1 MNWSRLITWG
11 GGVFEMITRS
21 IFYLEKQWKIEIQF
35 EFIRNLFDFS
45 LWNHNSNLG
54 DIHSVLHIT
63 VYSCRNENLMGYFQ
77 GQFEVFGLNFFRKTL
92 LDFFFETLESFNSSF
107 CRKNNVFWCFSDF
120 IGRVENENL
129 TGEFP
134 RPVWGRLIGVLDWFF
149 KKHCLIC
156 FLKG

>member
-11 GGVFEMITRS
+11 GGEFEMITRS

-45 LWNHNSNLG
+45 LWNHSSNLG
-54 DIHSVLHIT
+54 EIHSVLHIT

-77 GQFEVFGLNFFRKTL
+77 GQFEVFGLNFFHKTL
-92 LDFFFETLESFNSSF
+92 LDFFLETLESFNSRF

-120 IGRVENENL
+120 ISRVENENL
-129 TGEFP
+129 TGNFQGPFED
-134 RPVWGRLIGVLDWFF
+134 IS
-149 KKHCLIC
+149 
-156 FLKG
+156 

>member
-1 MNWSRLITWG
+1 MLFPSSIPGSCRNSTGKTWGAVHKSRDHFLGGEGVMNWSRLITWG

-45 LWNHNSNLG
+45 LWNHNSHLG

-63 VYSCRNENLMGYFQ
+63 VYSCRNENLTGYFQ

-92 LDFFFETLESFNSSF
+92 LDFFLETLESFNSRF
-107 CRKNNVFWCFSDF
+107 CRKNYFDVF
-120 IGRVENENL
+120 L
-129 TGEFP
+129 TS
-134 RPVWGRLIGVLDWFF
+134 
-149 KKHCLIC
+149 
-156 FLKG
+156 